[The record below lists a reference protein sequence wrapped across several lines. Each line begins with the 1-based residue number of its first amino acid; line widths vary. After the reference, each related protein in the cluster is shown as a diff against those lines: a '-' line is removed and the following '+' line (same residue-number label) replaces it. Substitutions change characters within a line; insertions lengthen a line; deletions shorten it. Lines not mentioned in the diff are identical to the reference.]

1 MRRSI
6 QLCGQHVD
14 QPGHICAFF
23 DSRDEEYETLLP
35 YFKEGVDAGEQVLNV
50 LDADRVTDHCERLEA
65 GGIPIDDGR
74 VQVASSEETYIA
86 GGSFDIERMVDF
98 VTEALRNAAAKGH
111 FVRTAGWMD
120 WVYRQPPGTERLM
133 EYEARMNL
141 LVPTFDCTFMCVYD
155 LSKVS
160 GDTLID
166 IMSTHP
172 YVILRGQIR
181 RNPFFIRPEE
191 YLRELVEHERHA
203 SDSIDE
209 VS

>member
-1 MRRSI
+1 
-6 QLCGQHVD
+6 
-14 QPGHICAFF
+14 
-23 DSRDEEYETLLP
+23 
-35 YFKEGVDAGEQVLNV
+35 
-50 LDADRVTDHCERLEA
+50 
-65 GGIPIDDGR
+65 
-74 VQVASSEETYIA
+74 
-86 GGSFDIERMVDF
+86 
-98 VTEALRNAAAKGH
+98 
-111 FVRTAGWMD
+111 MD

-141 LVPTFDCTFMCVYD
+141 LVPTFDCTFMCLYD

-191 YLRELVEHERHA
+191 YLRELVENERR
-203 SDSIDE
+203 SS
-209 VS
+209 S

>member
-6 QLCGQHVD
+6 HLCGQNVD

-23 DSRDEEYETLLP
+23 DSREEEYDTLLP
-35 YFKEGVDAGEQVLNV
+35 YFKEGVEAGEQVLNV
-50 LDADRVTDHCERLEA
+50 LDAERLPDHCERLEA

-86 GGSFDIERMVDF
+86 GGSFDIERMVSF
-98 VTEALRNAAAKGH
+98 VTDAVRNAAASGKL
-111 FVRTAGWMD
+111 VRTAGWMD

-191 YLRELVEHERHA
+191 YLRELVENERR
-203 SDSIDE
+203 SS
-209 VS
+209 S

>member
-23 DSRDEEYETLLP
+23 DSREEEYDTLLP

-50 LDADRVTDHCERLEA
+50 LDADRLTDHCERLEA

-86 GGSFDIERMVDF
+86 GGSFDIERMVSF
-98 VTEALRNAAAKGH
+98 VTEALRNAASKGH
-111 FVRTAGWMD
+111 CVRTAGWMD

-155 LSKVS
+155 LSKVN

-181 RNPFFIRPEE
+181 RNPFFIRPED
-191 YLRELVEHERHA
+191 YLRELVEHERQSPH
-203 SDSIDE
+203 SIDE